1 MRTAI
6 VLIISENEEINVEL
20 PVETELRSTFDEV
33 SGCKYSVD
41 HKPYMQMIDHE
52 TGEVYLLENSVF
64 RREYAKGRRLNPGEI
79 VTFQDV
85 PVIGVYETRE
95 INDLDIWGNANY
107 LKFIRK
113 KAGIFNGRIE
123 YLKDELAELEDAGV
137 YETREI
143 NDLDIW
149 GNANYLKFI
158 RKKAGIF
165 NGRIEYLKDELAE
178 LEDAKRDFAYH
189 VFEYVKEQCGN
200 ADAMFKQNLIAMVG
214 IPGFIYLKKLDILN
228 WRQMSTE
235 MICIR
240 SSKNWKLNK
249 RKRVILWQEKWD
261 GKQRSLIL

>member
-20 PVETELRSTFDEV
+20 PVETEVRSTFDEV

-64 RREYAKGRRLNPGEI
+64 RKEYAKGRRLNPGEI

-85 PVIGVYETRE
+85 PVVNVG
-95 INDLDIWGNANY
+95 NHDIWGNANY

-113 KAGIFNGRIE
+113 KSS
-123 YLKDELAELEDAGV
+123 
-137 YETREI
+137 
-143 NDLDIW
+143 
-149 GNANYLKFI
+149 
-158 RKKAGIF
+158 IF

-214 IPGFIYLKKLDILN
+214 IPGFHLLEEAGYIELAANVNGDELYTIIEELEI
-228 WRQMSTE
+228 E
-235 MICIR
+235 
-240 SSKNWKLNK
+240 
-249 RKRVILWQEKWD
+249 
-261 GKQRSLIL
+261 

>member
-33 SGCKYSVD
+33 SGWKYSVD
-41 HKPYMQMIDHE
+41 HKLYMQMIDHE

-123 YLKDELAELEDAGV
+123 YLKDELAELEDA
-137 YETREI
+137 
-143 NDLDIW
+143 
-149 GNANYLKFI
+149 
-158 RKKAGIF
+158 
-165 NGRIEYLKDELAE
+165 
-178 LEDAKRDFAYH
+178 KRDFAYH

-214 IPGFIYLKKLDILN
+214 NPGFHLLEEAGYIELAANVNGDDLYIIL
-228 WRQMSTE
+228 E
-235 MICIR
+235 ELEI
-240 SSKNWKLNK
+240 
-249 RKRVILWQEKWD
+249 E
-261 GKQRSLIL
+261 

>member
-123 YLKDELAELEDAGV
+123 YLKDELAELEDA
-137 YETREI
+137 
-143 NDLDIW
+143 
-149 GNANYLKFI
+149 
-158 RKKAGIF
+158 
-165 NGRIEYLKDELAE
+165 
-178 LEDAKRDFAYH
+178 KRDFAYH

-200 ADAMFKQNLIAMVG
+200 ADAMFKQKLIAMVG
-214 IPGFIYLKKLDILN
+214 IPGFHLLEEAGYIELAANVNEDELYIIL
-228 WRQMSTE
+228 E
-235 MICIR
+235 ELEI
-240 SSKNWKLNK
+240 
-249 RKRVILWQEKWD
+249 E
-261 GKQRSLIL
+261 

>member
-33 SGCKYSVD
+33 SGCKYSID

-123 YLKDELAELEDAGV
+123 YLKDELAELEDA
-137 YETREI
+137 
-143 NDLDIW
+143 
-149 GNANYLKFI
+149 
-158 RKKAGIF
+158 
-165 NGRIEYLKDELAE
+165 
-178 LEDAKRDFAYH
+178 KRDFAYH

-214 IPGFIYLKKLDILN
+214 IPGFHLLEETGHIELAANVNGDELYIIL
-228 WRQMSTE
+228 
-235 MICIR
+235 
-240 SSKNWKLNK
+240 
-249 RKRVILWQEKWD
+249 QE
-261 GKQRSLIL
+261 LEIE

>member
-107 LKFIRK
+107 LKFVHK
-113 KAGIFNGRIE
+113 KSS
-123 YLKDELAELEDAGV
+123 
-137 YETREI
+137 
-143 NDLDIW
+143 
-149 GNANYLKFI
+149 
-158 RKKAGIF
+158 IF

-178 LEDAKRDFAYH
+178 LEDAKRDFTYH

-200 ADAMFKQNLIAMVG
+200 ADAMFKHNLIAMIG
-214 IPGFIYLKKLDILN
+214 IPGFHLLEEAGYIELAANVNGDDLYTIIEELEI
-228 WRQMSTE
+228 E
-235 MICIR
+235 
-240 SSKNWKLNK
+240 
-249 RKRVILWQEKWD
+249 
-261 GKQRSLIL
+261 